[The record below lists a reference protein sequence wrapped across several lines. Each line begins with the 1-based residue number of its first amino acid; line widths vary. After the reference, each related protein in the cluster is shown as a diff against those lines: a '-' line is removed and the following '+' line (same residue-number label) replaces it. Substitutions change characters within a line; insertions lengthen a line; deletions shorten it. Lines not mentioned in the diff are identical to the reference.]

1 MRELPGRRRKQMK
14 IRTIKE
20 WMVRGAVLLGL
31 CGVVL
36 GLAAQQ
42 PFTLNVTGQA
52 GQAKVVQI
60 NGHSYVDIEALA
72 RITNG
77 SISYQGNQIT
87 LTLPN
92 GGGGPPS
99 VGSAPAS
106 APANPPANTGF
117 SKDFITAGIEYMSQI
132 REWRNTLANAIANG
146 FPLSDELFQPYR
158 DEAATSLRLAK
169 LAASTDA
176 DRNAAQLIGSE
187 FENMRNLTN
196 KYLAKRANLDFI
208 APDALKNDSMNQ
220 QILACARSLAAMAS
234 ANQFTDD
241 GTCH

>member
-1 MRELPGRRRKQMK
+1 MR
-14 IRTIKE
+14 IDAINE
-20 WMVRGAVLLGL
+20 WMVRAVVLLVL
-31 CGVVL
+31 CSVVL
-36 GLAAQQ
+36 GVAAQQ
-42 PFTLNVTGQA
+42 PLTLNVSGQA

-60 NGHSYVDIEALA
+60 NGHSYVDVEALA

-92 GGGGPPS
+92 GGSSSSG
-99 VGSAPAS
+99 GSAPSSAS
-106 APANPPANTGF
+106 ANSPANTGF
-117 SKDFITAGIEYMSQI
+117 SKDFVTAGIEYMSQI

-158 DEAATSLRLAK
+158 DDATKTLRLAN

-176 DRNAAQLIGSE
+176 DHSAGQLIASE

-196 KYLAKRANLDFI
+196 KYLAKRANLEFI
-208 APDALKNDSMNQ
+208 APDALKNDPMNQ
-220 QILACARSLAAMAS
+220 QILTCARSLAAMAS
-234 ANQFTDD
+234 ANQFSDD